1 MTTKSQKLCHLMI
14 DPSRIILIEMSTISG
29 LDPVK
34 VPANRKDAH
43 SQVLS
48 TFAES
53 DLCGEGLC
61 FRLSELNVRF
71 VMLHNIS
78 QSEWKKRVLYDHM
91 GKRMIE
97 FCIFYLDRTS
107 K

>member
-14 DPSRIILIEMSTISG
+14 DPSQILIEMSTVSG

-48 TFAES
+48 NFAES
-53 DLCGEGLC
+53 DLWGRVMFQT
-61 FRLSELNVRF
+61 FRT
-71 VMLHNIS
+71 
-78 QSEWKKRVLYDHM
+78 KRKVCYAA
-91 GKRMIE
+91 
-97 FCIFYLDRTS
+97 
-107 K
+107 

>member
-14 DPSRIILIEMSTISG
+14 DPSQILIEMSTVSG

-48 TFAES
+48 NFAES

-71 VMLHNIS
+71 VMLHNLS
-78 QSEWKKRVLYDHM
+78 QSEWKTRVLYDHM
-91 GKRMIE
+91 LKSLFG
-97 FCIFYLDRTS
+97 
-107 K
+107 